1 MIFFIYL
8 VCSTQFN
15 CSSLPDKHNSVNQSV
30 SSMHFSC
37 GMVEENQYTSFG
49 DPTMLWDCNE
59 MRKFLFASFLILPM
73 NTCLCEMRK
82 TIKVEKLV
90 SLGDTGYEGTEVP
103 AHYRLEAGDQKEIT
117 VCLKFRTFAYRDGF
131 NCPFYIS
138 TGLII

>member
-1 MIFFIYL
+1 M
-8 VCSTQFN
+8 
-15 CSSLPDKHNSVNQSV
+15 
-30 SSMHFSC
+30 M
-37 GMVEENQYTSFG
+37 
-49 DPTMLWDCNE
+49 WDCNE
-59 MRKFLFASFLILPM
+59 MRKFLFAPFLILPM
-73 NTCLCEMRK
+73 TTCLCEMRK

-103 AHYRLEAGDQKEIT
+103 AHNRLEAGDQKEIT